1 MYIGITII
9 VYILVILHERYL
21 FTLYPGGLIISPGAD
36 GGIYIYKLITPLF
49 AKLKMLANSFF
60 GICPICIIAFGFLN
74 FPRSCRWI
82 RYFFAICILK
92 GLSCCIKQLP
102 PAAALDLA
110 RRVSFLC
117 AGKQHW
123 EFFNQM
129 NPSLFT
135 GLYEHNG
142 LMFLPSSAPVSIPN
156 LPTTLPGSS

>member
-1 MYIGITII
+1 MKGISS
-9 VYILVILHERYL
+9 LC
-21 FTLYPGGLIISPGAD
+21 TLEDSLSLQGQMEV
-36 GGIYIYKLITPLF
+36 YIYKLITSLF

-74 FPRSCRWI
+74 FPWSCRWI

-129 NPSLFT
+129 NPSLFM